1 MTTEIPGDL
10 VPFVERMVSE
20 RRYLTESDVLAE
32 GLRMLQARE
41 TLREEVA
48 KGFAQLDA
56 GLGIPAEQVY
66 ARAEARIARIERGE
80 M

>member
-1 MTTEIPGDL
+1 MTTEIPRDL

-20 RRYLTESDVLAE
+20 RCYLNESDVLAE

-41 TLREEVA
+41 ALREEIA

-66 ARAEARIARIERGE
+66 ARAEERIAQIERGE
-80 M
+80 V